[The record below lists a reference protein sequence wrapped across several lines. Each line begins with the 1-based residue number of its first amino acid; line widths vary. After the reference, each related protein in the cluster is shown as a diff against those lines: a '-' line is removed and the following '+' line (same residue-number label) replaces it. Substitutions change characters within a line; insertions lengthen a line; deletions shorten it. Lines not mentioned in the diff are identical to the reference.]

1 MSETR
6 HVCAYRLT
14 LSGFAHA
21 LPDLQYLDGQSNSA
35 FRKLIFDRFISVF
48 MENTYN
54 TDEKNNELTEDHA
67 TNSSAVSIIPLGG
80 LGEFGLNMMVYE
92 TENDIII
99 IDTGFMLPN
108 AEMPGVD
115 LIFPDIHYLIER
127 KEKVRAILL
136 THGHEDHIGALAYV
150 LQQLDA
156 PVYGTQLTLAIA
168 SGRLKE
174 YGVLTKASLNTIAP
188 GDTVSLGDFSAEFI
202 HVTHSIP
209 ASVAIA
215 LRTPVGV
222 IVHTGD
228 FKFDGT
234 PIDGNLTDIQA
245 LARLG
250 TDGVH
255 LLLSDSTNANW
266 SGQTPSE
273 RSIYD
278 AIDNI
283 YQNTEQRLYLC
294 TFSSSL
300 HRIQQ
305 FIDLAMKHRR
315 LVAVTGRSLINNI
328 RIATELGILKIN
340 PDYLIDAKDAAMFKP
355 HEVVILST
363 GSQGEPRSAMALI
376 ALDNHPFLNVEPN
389 DTVVISAR
397 IIPGN
402 ERSVGNVI
410 NHLLRRGV
418 NIFHERNANVHV
430 SGHGSSED
438 LKLMLNLLRP
448 KFFIP
453 IHGEY
458 QNLVRHAEL
467 AEAVGIPRKNI
478 NVAEDGELIQLTY
491 ESCEVFERQ
500 GRSGRVLVDGKPEI
514 ELEDIVL
521 RDRIQL
527 SQDGMVIPI
536 IVLHSDGS
544 AIATEPEIVSRGFV
558 YMDESEELFNEAKE
572 LTRHVIDNLTN
583 EQKQETEIVQDEIRA
598 ALRRLFA
605 KQMQRSPLVL
615 PVVMR
620 V

>member
-1 MSETR
+1 M
-6 HVCAYRLT
+6 
-14 LSGFAHA
+14 
-21 LPDLQYLDGQSNSA
+21 
-35 FRKLIFDRFISVF
+35 
-48 MENTYN
+48 
-54 TDEKNNELTEDHA
+54 
-67 TNSSAVSIIPLGG
+67 TNSTHITNEQNEELHMSQSDLDTHVSIIPLGG

-92 TENDIII
+92 TENDIIV

-150 LQQLDA
+150 LQQLDV

-174 YGVLTKASLNTIAP
+174 YGVLTKASLNAIKP
-188 GDTVSLGDFSAEFI
+188 GDNVSLGDFSAEFI

-209 ASVAIA
+209 DSVAIA

-222 IVHTGD
+222 VVHTGD

-234 PIDGNLTDIQA
+234 PIDGNLTDIQT

-250 TDGVH
+250 TEGVH

-266 SGQTPSE
+266 PGQTPSE

-278 AIDNI
+278 DIDSI
-283 YQNTEQRLYLC
+283 YQKTEQRLFLC

-305 FIDLAMKHRR
+305 FIDLAVKHRR

-328 RIATELGILKIN
+328 RIATELGHLKIN
-340 PDYLIDAKDAAMFKP
+340 PDFLIDAKDAAMFKP
-355 HEVVILST
+355 NEVVILST

-402 ERSVGNVI
+402 ERSVGHVI

-418 NIFHERNANVHV
+418 KIFHERNANVHV

-467 AEAVGIPRKNI
+467 AESVSIPRKNI
-478 NVAEDGELIQLTY
+478 NVAEDGELIQLTSD
-491 ESCEVFERQ
+491 SCEVFERH

-536 IVLHSDGS
+536 IALHSDGS
-544 AIATEPEIVSRGFV
+544 AIATEPEIISRGFV

-572 LTRHVIDNLTN
+572 LTRNVIDNLTN
-583 EQKQETEIVQDEIRA
+583 EQKQETEIVQDEIRV
-598 ALRRLFA
+598 ALRKLFA

>member
-1 MSETR
+1 MSE
-6 HVCAYRLT
+6 
-14 LSGFAHA
+14 
-21 LPDLQYLDGQSNSA
+21 
-35 FRKLIFDRFISVF
+35 
-48 MENTYN
+48 ENI
-54 TDEKNNELTEDHA
+54 
-67 TNSSAVSIIPLGG
+67 SIIPLGG

-92 TENDIII
+92 TEDDIVV

-108 AEMPGVD
+108 ADMPGVD
-115 LIFPDIHYLIER
+115 LIFPDIHYLVER
-127 KEKVRAILL
+127 QEKVRAILL

-150 LQQLDA
+150 LQQLDVA
-156 PVYGTQLTLAIA
+156 VYGTHLTLSIA

-174 YGVLTKASLNTIAP
+174 YGVLTEADLNVISP
-188 GDTVSLGDFSAEFI
+188 GDKVDLGDFSAEFI

-209 ASVAIA
+209 DSVAIA
-215 LRTPVGV
+215 LQTPVGV
-222 IVHTGD
+222 VVHTGD

-234 PIDGNLTDIQA
+234 PVDGKLTDIQK

-250 TDGVH
+250 SEGVH

-266 SGQTPSE
+266 QGQTPSE

-278 AIDNI
+278 SIDNI
-283 YQNTEQRLYLC
+283 FQKTEQRLFLC
-294 TFSSSL
+294 TFSSSI
-300 HRIQQ
+300 HRLQQ
-305 FIDLAMKHRR
+305 FIDLALKHRR
-315 LVAVTGRSLINNI
+315 LVAVTGRSLVNNI
-328 RIATELGILKIN
+328 RTATELGHLKMN
-340 PDYLIDAKDAAMFKP
+340 PDYLIDARDAAMFKP

-363 GSQGEPRSAMALI
+363 GSQGEPRSAMALM
-376 ALDNHPFLNVEPN
+376 ALDNHPFLKVEPN

-402 ERSVGNVI
+402 EKSVGNVI
-410 NHLLRRGV
+410 NHLLRRGAK
-418 NIFHERNANVHV
+418 IYHERNANVHV

-438 LKLMLNLLRP
+438 LKLMINLLQP
-448 KFFIP
+448 KFFVP

-458 QNLVRHAEL
+458 QNLVCHAEL
-467 AEAVGIPRKNI
+467 AESVGIPRANI
-478 NVAEDGELIQLTY
+478 KVAEDGELISLTH
-491 ESCEVFERQ
+491 ESCEVYERQ

-536 IVLHSDGS
+536 IVLHSEGD

-558 YMDESEELFNEAKE
+558 YMDESEDLVTEAKE
-572 LTRHVIDNLTN
+572 ITRSVIESLTD
-583 EQKQETEIVQDEIRA
+583 EQKQETEVVQDEIRI
-598 ALRRLFA
+598 ALRRFFA
-605 KQMQRSPLVL
+605 KQMKRSPIVL